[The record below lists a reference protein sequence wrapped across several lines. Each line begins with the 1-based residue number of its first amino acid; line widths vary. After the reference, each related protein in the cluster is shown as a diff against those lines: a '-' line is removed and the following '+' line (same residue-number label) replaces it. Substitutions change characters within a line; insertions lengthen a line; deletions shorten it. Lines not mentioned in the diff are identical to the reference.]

1 MNAVAVII
9 WPLRPDYDGT
19 YRGIWSG
26 KSYQLS
32 RKLVHGARD
41 DKPCYSTDAENS
53 SIIKQVNFTPGLP
66 EGTTPRTWDWPKLLQ
81 EFQRVTRP
89 DGVIRVTKGDAV
101 TSDSPALNRI
111 TQLFVQA
118 FYQSGHLFTPEGNG
132 VINQLTRLLE
142 QHEVQQV
149 RTRVYA
155 LEYRPDTPEGQAF
168 MEDARHFVRTILPFL
183 RKWTQVPDDYEEL
196 CQQALNEMQQPDF
209 VAMLNQL
216 TAWGLKG

>member
-1 MNAVAVII
+1 M
-9 WPLRPDYDGT
+9 
-19 YRGIWSG
+19 
-26 KSYQLS
+26 
-32 RKLVHGARD
+32 
-41 DKPCYSTDAENS
+41 
-53 SIIKQVNFTPGLP
+53 
-66 EGTTPRTWDWPKLLQ
+66 
-81 EFQRVTRP
+81 TRP